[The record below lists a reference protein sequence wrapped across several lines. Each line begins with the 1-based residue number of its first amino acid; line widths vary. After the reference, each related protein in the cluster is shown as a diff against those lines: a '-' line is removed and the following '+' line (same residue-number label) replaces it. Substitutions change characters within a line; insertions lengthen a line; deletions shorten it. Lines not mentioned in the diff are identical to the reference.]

1 MVGNG
6 VSGLPGAQLD
16 GGRVVVGPGV
26 AGWGVPGA
34 QLAGGLVVVGNG
46 VSGLPGA
53 QLEGGFVLVGG
64 GVTASIIKCCGSSIS
79 MI

>member
-1 MVGNG
+1 M
-6 VSGLPGAQLD
+6 PGAQLE
-16 GGRVVVGPGV
+16 
-26 AGWGVPGA
+26 
-34 QLAGGLVVVGNG
+34 GGLVVVGNG